1 MLERPFKLISEYAP
15 AGDQPKAIESLVE
28 GVDLGHEAQT
38 LLGVTGSGKTF
49 TMASVIEKTQRPALI
64 MSHNKTLAAQLY
76 NEMKSFFPDSAVE
89 YFISYYD
96 YYQPEAYI
104 PRTDTYIEKT
114 ASINDEIDRLRHSA
128 TRSLFE
134 RRDVIVVSSVSC
146 IYGLGMPENYFNAA
160 LRLSIGQQIERDTI
174 LRTLIR
180 NQYQRNDIQ
189 VSRAEFR
196 VRGDVIEVMPAYEE
210 MLIRLELFGDEIE
223 RIRIVNPLTGDVKDE
238 PEEVVIYPAIHY
250 VANPDDIQDACQQ
263 IELELKLRT
272 AELGESGKLLE
283 AQRLEQRT
291 QRDLE
296 MIRQLGYCNGIE
308 NYSRIFEKRA
318 PGTPP
323 KTLLDYFSDD
333 FLLFVDESHV
343 TVPQVRGM
351 YHGDQS
357 RKNTLIDYGF
367 RLPCARD
374 NRPLNFNEFL
384 ERIGQRIFVSA
395 TPSSY
400 ELDES
405 VQVAEQIIRPTGLV
419 DPEVMIR
426 PTENQVDVLLDEIQA
441 RVKRDE
447 RVLITTL
454 TKRMAEDLAEY
465 YESLNVRVRY
475 LHSDIKSLERIEI
488 LRDLRLGHFDVLI
501 GVNLLRE
508 GLDLP
513 EVSLVVIMDA
523 DKEGFLRSESS
534 LIQTIGRAARN
545 ADGQVL
551 LFADKVTNSMKKAL
565 DETKRRRDLQIAYN
579 TDHGIVPKTI
589 KKAISNGLLD
599 MLGADPRN
607 KTDQALEELT
617 TEARMLSSDELSGL
631 VEQLEVQMKEAAQ
644 MLEFE
649 KAANLRDQ
657 RMALINL
664 MDEGSPKKAGKTV
677 S

>member
-1 MLERPFKLISEYAP
+1 MLERKFKLVSEYSA
-15 AGDQPKAIESLVE
+15 AGDQPEAIEQLVE

-49 TMASVIEKTQRPALI
+49 TMARVIEETQRPALI

-76 NEMKSFFPDSAVE
+76 NEMKTFFPENAVE

-160 LRLSIGQQIERDTI
+160 LRLKVGGQIERDTI

-210 MLIRLELFGDEIE
+210 MIIRLELFGDEVE
-223 RIRIVNPLTGDVKDE
+223 RIRIVNPLTGDIKDE

-250 VANPDDIQDACQQ
+250 VANPDDISDACLQ
-263 IELELKLRT
+263 IEHALKCRT
-272 AELGESGKLLE
+272 AEFGELGKLLE
-283 AQRLEQRT
+283 SQRLEQRT
-291 QRDLE
+291 LRDLE

-308 NYSRIFEKRA
+308 NYSRIFEKRE

-323 KTLLDYFSDD
+323 KTLVDYFPDD

-343 TVPQVRGM
+343 SLPQTRGM
-351 YHGDQS
+351 YHGDQA

-374 NRPLNFNEFL
+374 NRPLNFDEFL

-395 TPSSY
+395 TPSKY

-405 VQVAEQIIRPTGLV
+405 VQIAEQIIRPTGLV
-419 DPEVMIR
+419 DPEVFIQ
-426 PTENQVDVLLDEIQA
+426 PTENQVDVLLDKIQT

-465 YESLNVRVRY
+465 YEALNVRVRY
-475 LHSDIKSLERIEI
+475 LHSEIKSLERIEI
-488 LRDLRLGHFDVLI
+488 LRDLRLGSFDVLI

-523 DKEGFLRSESS
+523 DKEGFLRSASS

-551 LFADKVTNSMKKAL
+551 LFADKITNSMQKAL
-565 DETKRRRDLQIAYN
+565 DETERRRKIQMDYN
-579 TDHGIVPKTI
+579 TEHGITPKTI
-589 KKAISNGLLD
+589 KKAISNGLLE

-617 TEARMLSSDELSGL
+617 AEARELPKGELKGL
-631 VEQLEVQMKEAAQ
+631 IEQLEIQMKEAAQ

-657 RMALINL
+657 MAALKSI
-664 MDEGSPKKAGKTV
+664 DKPEKQTK
-677 S
+677 